1 MAMARQYHQLY
12 MRVLNGGLAP
22 VTQDEEAA

>member
-1 MAMARQYHQLY
+1 MTMARQYHRLY
-12 MRVLNGGLAP
+12 TSVLNGGLAP

>member
-1 MAMARQYHQLY
+1 MTMARQYHELY
-12 MRVLNGGLAP
+12 MSVLHGGLAP